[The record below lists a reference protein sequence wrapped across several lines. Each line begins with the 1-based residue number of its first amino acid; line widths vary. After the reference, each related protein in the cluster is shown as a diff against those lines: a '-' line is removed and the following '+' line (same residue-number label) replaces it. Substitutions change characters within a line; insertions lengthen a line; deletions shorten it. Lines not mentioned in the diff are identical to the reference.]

1 MTAYIFCAGE
11 KSLPDNLNSPPDF
24 IICAD
29 AGINLC
35 TDAGFSP
42 NVIIGD
48 FDSFPETKTS
58 NYNNYNNCKKIRY
71 PSRKDDTD
79 SMLAIKYCIEKG
91 YTDLIIFGGLGA
103 RTDHTIANIQALLFA
118 LEHGANAKL
127 VSRDCEISLLAGGK
141 YCFEKSDY
149 DEYFSIFSF
158 SPAVTGL
165 NLLGFEYSGSNIN
178 LSQDFPLGISNEIKC
193 NRAYLSF
200 ENGLLL
206 VIRQRKIN

>member
-11 KSLPDNLNSPPDF
+11 KSLPDNLNPPDF

-29 AGINLC
+29 AGVNLC
-35 TDAGFSP
+35 VEAGFSP

-48 FDSFPETKTS
+48 FDSCPEPKIH
-58 NYNNYNNCKKIRY
+58 NNCKKIRY

-91 YTDLIIFGGLGA
+91 FDNIIIFGGLGA
-103 RTDHTIANIQALLFA
+103 RIDHTLANIQALLFA
-118 LEHGANAKL
+118 MEHGANAKL
-127 VSRDCEISLLAGGK
+127 VSRDCEISMLAGGK
-141 YCFEKSDY
+141 YCFEKSDCE
-149 DEYFSIFSF
+149 EYFSVFSF

-165 NLLGFEYSGSNIN
+165 NLLGFEYNGSNIN

-193 NRAYLSF
+193 GKAYLSF

-206 VIRQRKIN
+206 VVRQRKIN